1 MLKVTFIL
9 FPLEIVSGGGQSEKE
24 NVQGI
29 VLEVLTLNFF
39 CWRSKREPNANFA
52 MVGNFAPEFL
62 WRNPT
67 IIIKKTSR
75 LQGIFS

>member
-39 CWRSKREPNANFA
+39 C
-52 MVGNFAPEFL
+52 
-62 WRNPT
+62 
-67 IIIKKTSR
+67 
-75 LQGIFS
+75 

>member
-9 FPLEIVSGGGQSEKE
+9 LPSEIVSGRQSEKE

-39 CWRSKREPNANFA
+39 C
-52 MVGNFAPEFL
+52 
-62 WRNPT
+62 
-67 IIIKKTSR
+67 
-75 LQGIFS
+75 